1 MDIICAKCGK
11 HFSSIESARDHS
23 GHCKGS
29 SKNEELHWIP
39 SKKTKLTP
47 EEWDKLL
54 EAFGI
59 QNIDKNTTEGAKN
72 YPFNKKPSTRIGSFD
87 KSISPRKPNK
97 RIRIP
102 KWLMALLL
110 TAICTLVG
118 LTINLLID
126 ELFPIFLLIGF
137 SGIFSI
143 NRWFVY
149 YIKKYK
155 PIGILYRLI
164 LNLFILALLI
174 LIIWFGINLFSQQ
187 FSENVLV
194 GSLIF
199 LFEIAL
205 FIWLWRI
212 VNKNSWRRPSMKL
225 TLTCLIIAFL
235 VFAFA
240 GVEPMATYKNNALDF
255 FSSSYKQLT
264 GSLSEKNTAAT
275 SDTTTLIQTESTT
288 IISTRTI
295 TTKNTTVS
303 TSSLISSITITSTT
317 TSINTGI
324 DFKTGIYKNNYLGLV
339 KSPEGVISG
348 TDCYDE
354 FIILINNKNATNPTY
369 AQLLDFLEI
378 DKTDEYPY
386 HYAFSPLGFYY
397 GSAESNLDLEKLKNI
412 IDGIIAP
419 SDPNICA
426 DFAERL
432 HNNAEK
438 AGIRCGYISLDFDD
452 GVGHALNVFETI
464 DRGLVYIDCTG
475 ISGYGPSNCDKI
487 VNVKNG
493 EHYVPISLFP
503 EAGWSSTWGDMGI
516 VTDIYITWDG
526 EWN

>member
-1 MDIICAKCGK
+1 
-11 HFSSIESARDHS
+11 
-23 GHCKGS
+23 
-29 SKNEELHWIP
+29 
-39 SKKTKLTP
+39 
-47 EEWDKLL
+47 
-54 EAFGI
+54 
-59 QNIDKNTTEGAKN
+59 
-72 YPFNKKPSTRIGSFD
+72 
-87 KSISPRKPNK
+87 
-97 RIRIP
+97 
-102 KWLMALLL
+102 MALLL
-110 TAICTLVG
+110 TAVCTLVG

-137 SGIFSI
+137 SVIFSI

-149 YIKKYK
+149 YTKKYK

-164 LNLFILALLI
+164 LNLLILALLI
-174 LIIWFGINLFSQQ
+174 LIIWFGISLFSQQ

-194 GSLIF
+194 SSLIF
-199 LFEIAL
+199 LAEIAL
-205 FIWLWRI
+205 FIWLWGI

-225 TLTCLIIAFL
+225 TLTCLIVAFL

-255 FSSSYKQLT
+255 FSGSYKQIT
-264 GSLSEKNTAAT
+264 ESLSENNTTAT

-295 TTKNTTVS
+295 TTRNTTVS

-432 HNNAEK
+432 HNNAEN

-464 DRGLVYIDCTG
+464 DRGLIYIDDTG
-475 ISGYGPSNCDKI
+475 TIGGIGPINNDTI
-487 VNVKNG
+487 VDVLEIG
-493 EHYVPISLFP
+493 EEYNPRFLFP
-503 EAGWSSTWGDMGI
+503 SGGWYIPSGEMGI

>member
-54 EAFGI
+54 EAFGR
-59 QNIDKNTTEGAKN
+59 QNIDTNTTEGAKN
-72 YPFNKKPSTRIGSFD
+72 YTFNKKPSPRIGSSD
-87 KSISPRKPNK
+87 KSISPRKPTK

-110 TAICTLVG
+110 TAVCTLVG

-264 GSLSEKNTAAT
+264 GA
-275 SDTTTLIQTESTT
+275 
-288 IISTRTI
+288 
-295 TTKNTTVS
+295 
-303 TSSLISSITITSTT
+303 
-317 TSINTGI
+317 
-324 DFKTGIYKNNYLGLV
+324 
-339 KSPEGVISG
+339 
-348 TDCYDE
+348 
-354 FIILINNKNATNPTY
+354 
-369 AQLLDFLEI
+369 
-378 DKTDEYPY
+378 
-386 HYAFSPLGFYY
+386 
-397 GSAESNLDLEKLKNI
+397 
-412 IDGIIAP
+412 
-419 SDPNICA
+419 
-426 DFAERL
+426 
-432 HNNAEK
+432 
-438 AGIRCGYISLDFDD
+438 
-452 GVGHALNVFETI
+452 
-464 DRGLVYIDCTG
+464 
-475 ISGYGPSNCDKI
+475 
-487 VNVKNG
+487 
-493 EHYVPISLFP
+493 
-503 EAGWSSTWGDMGI
+503 
-516 VTDIYITWDG
+516 
-526 EWN
+526 

>member
-1 MDIICAKCGK
+1 
-11 HFSSIESARDHS
+11 
-23 GHCKGS
+23 
-29 SKNEELHWIP
+29 
-39 SKKTKLTP
+39 
-47 EEWDKLL
+47 
-54 EAFGI
+54 
-59 QNIDKNTTEGAKN
+59 
-72 YPFNKKPSTRIGSFD
+72 
-87 KSISPRKPNK
+87 
-97 RIRIP
+97 
-102 KWLMALLL
+102 MALLL
-110 TAICTLVG
+110 TAVCTLVG

-225 TLTCLIIAFL
+225 TLTCLIVAFL

-255 FSSSYKQLT
+255 FSSSYKQIT
-264 GSLSEKNTAAT
+264 ERLSENNLTAT
-275 SDTTTLIQTESTT
+275 YDTTTRFKKESTT
-288 IISTRTI
+288 IVSTQTV
-295 TTKNTTVS
+295 TTTNTTVS
-303 TSSLISSITITSTT
+303 TSSLISSITSTLTT

-324 DFKTGIYKNNYLGLV
+324 DFETGIYNNYYLGLV

-369 AQLLDFLEI
+369 AQLLAFLEI

-432 HNNAEK
+432 HNNAEN

-493 EHYVPISLFP
+493 EHYIPISIFP
-503 EAGWSSTWGDMGI
+503 ESGWSSTWQDMGI

>member
-212 VNKNSWRRPSMKL
+212 GNKNSWRRPSMKL

-295 TTKNTTVS
+295 TTRNTTVS

-452 GVGHALNVFETI
+452 GVGHALNVFET
-464 DRGLVYIDCTG
+464 
-475 ISGYGPSNCDKI
+475 
-487 VNVKNG
+487 
-493 EHYVPISLFP
+493 
-503 EAGWSSTWGDMGI
+503 
-516 VTDIYITWDG
+516 
-526 EWN
+526 